1 MDLGV
6 VQADDISHIRV
17 FTNRVRQ
24 AKANTYVGEN
34 ILGAQLFHRLAHYAV
49 TEVAGSSQ
57 GNRK

>member
-17 FTNRVRQ
+17 FPNRVRQ

-34 ILGAQLFHRLAHYAV
+34 IDAQLFHRLAHYAV
-49 TEVAGSSQ
+49 TEVAGSS
-57 GNRK
+57 